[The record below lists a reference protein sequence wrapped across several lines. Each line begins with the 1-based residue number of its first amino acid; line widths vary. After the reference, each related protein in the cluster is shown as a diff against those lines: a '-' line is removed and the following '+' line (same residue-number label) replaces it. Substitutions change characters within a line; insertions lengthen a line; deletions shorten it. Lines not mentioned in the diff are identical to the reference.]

1 MLPDKNIVIVRNLL
15 PIKFYKNQ
23 KLIHKGR
30 YCFLAQMLERWN
42 YTIPE
47 AARLPSDLQIII
59 PYLTIECRQ
68 RIVDT
73 PLSLSILQLDTFPRH
88 LQLQKF
94 QSLLL
99 KQGLTVH
106 YV

>member
-1 MLPDKNIVIVRNLL
+1 MFDRNIVIVKNLL

-30 YCFLAQMLERWN
+30 YCFLAQMLERWEF
-42 YTIPE
+42 TIPE
-47 AARLPSDLQIII
+47 GARLPSDLETTI
-59 PYLTIECRQ
+59 PYLTVECRQ

-73 PLSLSILQLDTFPRH
+73 ALTLEILKLDMFPRELQLRNF
-88 LQLQKF
+88 
-94 QSLLL
+94 SALLL

-106 YV
+106 YE

>member
-1 MLPDKNIVIVRNLL
+1 MFDRNIVIVKNLL

-47 AARLPSDLQIII
+47 SARLPSDLEITI

-73 PLSLSILQLDTFPRH
+73 PLTLDILGLDMFPRELQLRNF
-88 LQLQKF
+88 
-94 QSLLL
+94 SAILL

-106 YV
+106 YE